1 MKMKSVGI
9 LVCLALIFIVFRAD
23 LGQRPEVGILKWFG
37 LSIDLQVIKRV
48 FLVLFLNSV
57 LFAGEIWQIARGMTD
72 ISYTFDLIT
81 FKCLICAPLFEE
93 LIYRS
98 CLINMFIESNALT
111 PAMSVVLL
119 PFFFAISHLHHIFE
133 Q

>member
-1 MKMKSVGI
+1 MKMKSVGT

-23 LGQRPEVGILKWFG
+23 LGERREVGILRWFG
-37 LSIDLQVIKRV
+37 LSIDLQVIKQV
-48 FLVLFLNSV
+48 FLVLFLNSI

-72 ISYTFDLIT
+72 ISYTFDLIA
-81 FKCLICAPLFEE
+81 FKSLICAPLFEE
-93 LIYRS
+93 LIYR
-98 CLINMFIESNALT
+98 CCIINMFIESHALT
-111 PAMSVVLL
+111 PEMSAILL